1 MKKYQI
7 SNIKNKIYISSIKY
21 KYKKIFH
28 ILYVFLIFYILSLI
42 SLVNTTSA
50 QVYYPIPELGGC
62 SSSRECEF
70 YCEIPKNTPACWSYD
85 KYVMNA
91 SESVLGEET
100 GPELTYP
107 IAELGKCASAAACF
121 TFCAKPANQ
130 LACYNFAKNHGLVKE
145 ETTDSNVQQ
154 AIEAAK
160 TELGCNSKEACRSLC
175 NQPENF
181 DKCRTFAQKYSL
193 LKSQSQN
200 REPLSEEILTAA
212 QTELG
217 CNSRETCA
225 DVCHQKENRKKCKEF
240 AGKYNLGSPPK
251 PQMPQEMMQQL
262 QGSSSAA
269 SKPTSF
275 VKGPGDCTSEEECRK
290 YCEKHPNECPG
301 FLSKPPLTPP
311 LTPAAQN
318 TTSKGQFLGPTG
330 CKTEAECKAYCTKHP
345 KECPGFPK
353 TLPNTTTS
361 PLTKITPMQNQ
372 PTLPPEFKIPPT
384 LAPAVAQ

>member
-1 MKKYQI
+1 MKK
-7 SNIKNKIYISSIKY
+7 
-21 KYKKIFH
+21 
-28 ILYVFLIFYILSLI
+28 I
-42 SLVNTTSA
+42 SLLFLFVIINCTLYIVHLRTA
-50 QVYYPIPELGGC
+50 NAVYYPIPELGYC
-62 SSSRECEF
+62 SSERECEL

-107 IAELGKCASAAACF
+107 IAELGKCASANDCF
-121 TFCAKPANQ
+121 IYCNKPQNQ
-130 LACYNFAKNHGLVKE
+130 KACYNFAKTKGLVKE
-145 ETTDSNVQQ
+145 IETDPTLQKAV
-154 AIEAAK
+154 EAAK
-160 TELGCNSKEACRSLC
+160 TELGCESKEVCRSLC

-217 CNSRETCA
+217 CNSQETCA

-240 AGKYNLGSPPK
+240 AEKYNLGSPPK
-251 PQMPQEMMQQL
+251 PQMPQEMMQQS
-262 QGSSSAA
+262 QGSPSAA
-269 SKPTSF
+269 NKPTPF
-275 VKGPGDCTSEEECRK
+275 VKGPGDCASEEECRK
-290 YCEKHPNECPG
+290 YCEKHPKECPG
-301 FLSKPPLTPP
+301 FLTKPSLTPG
-311 LTPAAQN
+311 AQKILDE
-318 TTSKGQFLGPTG
+318 KGQFLGPAG

-353 TLPNTTTS
+353 TLPNTATS
-361 PLTKITPMQNQ
+361 PLTKVTPLQNQ